1 MRGRKAHAERCLGA
15 CQSTVS
21 LFTITVM
28 VFRKRPMNAEA
39 IEARRRVRGFRVGD
53 IFGGEKVRKWGL
65 RYSD

>member
-21 LFTITVM
+21 LLNIMVM
-28 VFRKRPMNAEA
+28 VFRKRPMDAEA

-53 IFGGEKVRKWGL
+53 IFAGKR
-65 RYSD
+65 